1 MRENKIN
8 KSGIVLEAL
17 GGGRFKIELEDSNEI
32 IAYLSGKIRLHKIK
46 ILPGDKVTVETNPY
60 DEGKGRIIYRK

>member
-1 MRENKIN
+1 MGENKIN
-8 KSGIVLEAL
+8 KLGIVLESL
-17 GGGRFKIELEDSNEI
+17 GGGRFKVELEDSKTV

-60 DEGKGRIIYRK
+60 DKGKGRIIYRK